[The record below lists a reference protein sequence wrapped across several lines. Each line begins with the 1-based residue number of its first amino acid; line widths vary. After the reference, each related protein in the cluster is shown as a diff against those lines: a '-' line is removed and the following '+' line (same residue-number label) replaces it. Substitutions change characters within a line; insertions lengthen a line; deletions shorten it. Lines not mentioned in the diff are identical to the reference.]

1 MTTLFISD
9 LHLEESQ
16 AQGWTRFLEF
26 IKRDATQADAL
37 YILGDLFEV
46 WVGDDDQSPFNQRIQ
61 SALYQLHQRKIPIYL
76 LPGNRDFLLGSDFA
90 KAAGCQILSD
100 PCVVQLYGR
109 PTLLLHGDL
118 LCTQD
123 HAYLAFREQA
133 RQPQYQ
139 QFFLQKPLSERKA
152 IANQLRMA
160 SQQHTENASE
170 AIMDATPSE
179 IPKLIKHYQVSQMIH
194 GHTHRPSIN
203 YIEMEQKT
211 SLRHIVLSDWH
222 TQGNALF
229 YTSDHLCRLSY
240 F

>member
-16 AQGWTRFLEF
+16 AQGCTRFLEF
-26 IKRDATQADAL
+26 INRDARQADAL

-46 WVGDDDQSPFNQRIQ
+46 WVGDDDQSPFNQQIQ
-61 SALYQLHQRKIPIYL
+61 SALYQLHQQKIPIFL
-76 LPGNRDFLLGSDFA
+76 LPGNRDFLLGSTFA
-90 KAAGCQILSD
+90 KTTGCHILTD

-123 HAYLAFREQA
+123 YAYLAFRQQA

-139 QFFLQKPLSERKA
+139 QLFLQKPLLERKA

-160 SQQHTENASE
+160 SQQHTQNADE

-179 IPKLIKHYQVSQMIH
+179 IPRLFKQYQVSQMIH
-194 GHTHRPSIN
+194 GHTHRPSIH
-203 YIEMEQKT
+203 YLDIEKT
-211 SLRHIVLSDWH
+211 TPLRHIVLCDWH

-229 YTSDHLCRLSY
+229 YTPDHLCRLSY

>member
-16 AQGWTRFLEF
+16 GCTRFLEF
-26 IKRDATQADAL
+26 INRDASQADAL

-46 WVGDDDQSPFNQRIQ
+46 WVGDDDQSPFNQQIQ
-61 SALYQLHQRKIPIYL
+61 SALYQLHQRKIPIFL
-76 LPGNRDFLLGSDFA
+76 LPGNRDFLLGSAFA
-90 KAAGCQILSD
+90 KTTGCQILTD
-100 PCVVQLYGR
+100 PCVIQLYGR

-133 RQPQYQ
+133 REPQYQ

-160 SQQHTENASE
+160 SQQHTQNADE
-170 AIMDATPSE
+170 VIMDATPSE
-179 IPKLIKHYQVSQMIH
+179 IPRLIKQYQVSQMIH
-194 GHTHRPSIN
+194 GHTHRPSIH
-203 YIEMEQKT
+203 YFDMEQT
-211 SLRHIVLSDWH
+211 TPLRHIVLCDWH
-222 TQGNALF
+222 THGNALF
-229 YTSDHLCRLSY
+229 YTPDHLCRLNY